1 MRRILFR
8 GKRLDT
14 GEWAEGFFAQFYDS
28 ESHTSARIYPGWAKT
43 DCGEFYPEFFEVD
56 PETVGQYIGFEDAN
70 DTRIY
75 EGDIVRYHKP
85 LTPWGHNLADGTE
98 GMVDFSGGAFYM
110 AVRRTA
116 AVTDL
121 YLLNS
126 FFGAHGSIIEV
137 IGNIYDKEDDENE

>member
-1 MRRILFR
+1 MRKIQFR

-14 GEWAEGFFAQFYDS
+14 CAWVVGWLAGLSLIATDEPESTLNATDLYYDQEPYVGF
-28 ESHTSARIYPGWAKT
+28 T
-43 DCGEFYPEFFEVD
+43 EVRS
-56 PETVGQYIGFEDAN
+56 ETVGQYIGFEDMN
-70 DTRIY
+70 GKPIF

-98 GMVDFSGGAFYM
+98 GVVDFSGGAFYM

-116 AVTDL
+116 AMTDL

-137 IGNIYDKEDDENE
+137 IGNIYDKEEYI